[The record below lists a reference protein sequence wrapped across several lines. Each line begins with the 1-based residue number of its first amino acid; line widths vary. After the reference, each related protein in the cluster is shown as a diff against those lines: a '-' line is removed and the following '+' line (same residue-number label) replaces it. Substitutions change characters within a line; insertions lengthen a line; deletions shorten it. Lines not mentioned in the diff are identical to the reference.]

1 MTSANE
7 IHATDILKLP
17 SQMEE
22 AAQLLHTQ
30 KLQVDWTDELDPTLK
45 AGPPSQLHLQEKFQE
60 ECSLF
65 KRSPLSKCS
74 H

>member
-7 IHATDILKLP
+7 IHARDILKLP

-22 AAQLLHTQ
+22 AAKHTQ

-65 KRSPLSKCS
+65 KGSSLSKCS